1 MQIFPTISI
10 ITPSLNQ
17 GDYIEET
24 ILSVLSQGY
33 PNIEYLVMDGC
44 SSDNTLQILEKYAG
58 RLKWI
63 SEPDK
68 GQTNAINKGLQM
80 TTGSI
85 VGFLNAD
92 DTLAP
97 GALQKIAESF
107 STNQDIK
114 WVTGKCYIVNE
125 EGEEIR
131 RSITNYKNLLL
142 RLRSFHLLFVTNYIS
157 QPATFW
163 ARTAFDELG
172 PMDESLHYVMDYEY
186 WLRLYSK
193 YPPLFLPEYLAFFR
207 VQRNSKTT
215 RKGHSSIYIDEE
227 KNIIQRYTSSYLPM
241 FLHNTHRY
249 IMTMIYSILNHR

>member
-1 MQIFPTISI
+1 MQNLPTISI

-17 GDYIEET
+17 GDFIEET
-24 ILSVLSQGY
+24 ILSVLSQNY
-33 PNIEYLVMDGC
+33 PNVEYLIMDGC

-58 RLKWI
+58 RLKWV

-80 TTGSI
+80 TKGSI

-92 DTLAP
+92 DILAP
-97 GALQKIAESF
+97 GALQKVARLF
-107 STNQDIK
+107 STNQDIR
-114 WVTGKCYIVNE
+114 WVTGKCNIIDEN
-125 EGEEIR
+125 GKEIR
-131 RSITNYKNLLL
+131 RSITNYKNLLML
-142 RLRSFHLLFVTNYIS
+142 LRSFPLLFVTNYIS

-163 ARTAFDELG
+163 TRTVLHELG
-172 PMDESLHYVMDYEY
+172 SMDESLHYVMDYEY

-193 YPPLFLPEYLAFFR
+193 HPPVYIPEYLASFR
-207 VQRNSKTT
+207 VQQNSKTT

-227 KNIIQRYTSSYLPM
+227 KNIIQRYTNSQLLM

-249 IMTMIYSILNHR
+249 IMTLIYSLLNHR